1 MSWLWTQRAHGTS
14 YKTGAQHL
22 TVWSPRS
29 SSTNTAIFLC
39 CVLGHFFQ
47 VPIFPILFSAR
58 SAPLFISS
66 AGIFLAMP
74 ILHFQVCHSV
84 FFHVCFYVTTSCSC
98 FSTIIPSH
106 ISPSILHTY
115 SKIFRL
121 IRDSYFPWCEF
132 SQFSRLMT
140 SFPDNGLFLGSLL
153 IFFFLEIS
161 FCTDFFFSAHALFSS
176 ACLDPYSLYTLN
188 HIFFQEFSP
197 KLQVSTPVWGAA

>member
-1 MSWLWTQRAHGTS
+1 MAHPIRQVPNTSQCGPPGAPALTQ
-14 YKTGAQHL
+14 
-22 TVWSPRS
+22 PF
-29 SSTNTAIFLC
+29 FLC

-58 SAPLFISS
+58 SAPLFISCV
-66 AGIFLAMP
+66 GIFLAMP

-84 FFHVCFYVTTSCSC
+84 VFHVCFYVTTSCSC

-153 IFFFLEIS
+153 IFFFFWRFPFAQI
-161 FCTDFFFSAHALFSS
+161 FFFFPAHALFSS

>member
-1 MSWLWTQRAHGTS
+1 MLCSGSFL
-14 YKTGAQHL
+14 
-22 TVWSPRS
+22 P
-29 SSTNTAIFLC
+29 ST
-39 CVLGHFFQ
+39 HFSNS
-47 VPIFPILFSAR
+47 LFSR
-58 SAPLFISS
+58 SAPLFISCV
-66 AGIFLAMP
+66 GIFLAMP

-84 FFHVCFYVTTSCSC
+84 VFHVCFYVTTSCSC

-106 ISPSILHTY
+106 ISPSILHTH

-153 IFFFLEIS
+153 IFFFGDFLLHR
-161 FCTDFFFSAHALFSS
+161 FFFSAHALFSS